1 MLSQKEKFQRTENSE
16 TKSRIS
22 ETVKLNTIYG
32 DALNPNNLGDTV
44 QPQIKEMTEMLM
56 KWSVIKAT

>member
-22 ETVKLNTIYG
+22 ETVKLNIIYG
-32 DALNPNNLGDTV
+32 DSLNPNNSGDTM
-44 QPQIKEMTEMLM
+44 QPQIKEITEVLVKWSLM
-56 KWSVIKAT
+56 KAT